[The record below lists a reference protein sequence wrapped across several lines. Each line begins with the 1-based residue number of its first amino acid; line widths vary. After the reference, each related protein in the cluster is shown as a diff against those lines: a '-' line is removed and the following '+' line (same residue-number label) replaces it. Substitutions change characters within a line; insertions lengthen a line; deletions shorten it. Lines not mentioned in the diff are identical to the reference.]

1 MLLPAP
7 ACVETRE
14 VDDDRFHYELI
25 DDADSLGQKF
35 RATDL
40 VRSTW
45 TAAIQ
50 HAGPVSALL
59 VRALERCDQRNDT
72 RLSRVVIDLLGPVP
86 AEGDLWVRSRL
97 ERRGK
102 QIELVSAEML
112 ALGPD
117 GQPRP
122 VARASGWRLQQLDT
136 QAVARAEAPLPRPLA
151 EARSRNLAEN
161 FDRNYVHS
169 LDWRW
174 LTKPLNDGPGES
186 WIKPI
191 VDLVNGENM
200 TQLERLFAVADCAN
214 GIGSKLDIT
223 KWTFLNTDLVVH
235 VFRIPDGDWI
245 GFRAETNYGPDGIGT
260 TVGTLFDQ
268 QGAIGAI
275 QQSVLVRR
283 RPGQA

>member
-1 MLLPAP
+1 M
-7 ACVETRE
+7 T
-14 VDDDRFHYELI
+14 DSYYELI
-25 DDADSLGQKF
+25 DDADPLGQKF

-50 HAGPVSALL
+50 HAAPVSALL

-86 AEGDLWVRSRL
+86 AEGDLWVRPQL

-136 QAVARAEAPLPRPLA
+136 QAVARAEAPLPGPLA
-151 EARSRNLAEN
+151 EARRRNLTEN

-235 VFRIPDGDWI
+235 VFRIPYGDWI